1 MPSGEMNPQRLNDVD
16 SLETTV
22 TRDKR
27 RAMREIRRAE
37 QYAAKGDVS
46 LAIRSLEEAL
56 HLGADRYTCYLRL
69 ARLYQTRQ
77 QWPEAVHAAERAI
90 AEDPHK
96 LTAREAII
104 TFHLENR
111 DYERAVVASK
121 ALLKIAPRH
130 VPARDALGAAYLGLG
145 DVDAA
150 MRVANDLIR
159 LDPASPSHRFTKA
172 HLCQHRG
179 EVGLAV
185 EEFQRVVDLAPDSE
199 TADAAREQLEALDS
213 FQLNHI
219 LTLACDDS
227 VFRVKLEQDSDSAI
241 AAKGFS
247 LSETGREALRDL
259 VSDGLPSFGVSP
271 RPSLYN

>member
-1 MPSGEMNPQRLNDVD
+1 MPTGEPNALQRLDNEQLEN
-16 SLETTV
+16 SLV
-22 TRDKR
+22 RDKR

-37 QYAAKGDVS
+37 RYAAQGDVPQAIQS
-46 LAIRSLEEAL
+46 LVEAI
-56 HLGADRYTCYLRL
+56 HLGADRYTCFLRL

-77 QWPEAVHAAERAI
+77 QWPEAVNAAERAI
-90 AEDPHK
+90 AENPGK

-111 DYERAVVASK
+111 DYPRAIDASK

-130 VPARDALGAAYLGLG
+130 VPARDALGAAYLGMG

-159 LDPASPSHRFTKA
+159 IDPSSPTHRFTKA

-179 EVGLAV
+179 EVRMAV
-185 EEFQRVVDLAPDSE
+185 EEFQRVVALAPESE
-199 TADAAREQLEALDS
+199 TADAAREQLEALDAY
-213 FQLNHI
+213 QLNQI

-227 VFRVKLEQDSDSAI
+227 VFRAKLGQDSDSATSE
-241 AAKGFS
+241 KGFN
-247 LSETGREALRDL
+247 LSETGKDALRDM
-259 VSDGLPSFGVSP
+259 VSDGLPSFGLSP
-271 RPSLYN
+271 RPSFYN

>member
-1 MPSGEMNPQRLNDVD
+1 MPTGDPNPPQRLD
-16 SLETTV
+16 SERIETSPI
-22 TRDKR
+22 RDKR
-27 RAMREIRRAE
+27 RALREIRRAE
-37 QYAAKGDVS
+37 QYAAQGDVS
-46 LAIRSLEEAL
+46 QAIRSLEEAL
-56 HLGADRYTCYLRL
+56 HLGADRYTCFLRL

-77 QWPEAVHAAERAI
+77 QWPEAVSAAERAI
-90 AEDPHK
+90 EENPAK

-111 DYERAVVASK
+111 DYEQVIAASK

-159 LDPASPSHRFTKA
+159 IDPTSSAHRFTKA

-179 EVGLAV
+179 EVGMAV
-185 EEFQRVVDLAPDSE
+185 EEFQRVVALDPESE
-199 TADAAREQLEALDS
+199 TADAAREQLDALDA
-213 FQLNHI
+213 FQLNQI

-241 AAKGFS
+241 AERGFT
-247 LSETGREALRDL
+247 LSESGREALRDL
-259 VSDGLPSFGVSP
+259 VSDGIPSFGFSP
-271 RPSLYN
+271 RPSLYH

>member
-1 MPSGEMNPQRLNDVD
+1 MQTGDPNPPHRIAADPTDIPV
-16 SLETTV
+16 V
-22 TRDKR
+22 RDKR
-27 RAMREIRRAE
+27 RALREIRRAE
-37 QYAAKGDVS
+37 QYAAQGD
-46 LAIRSLEEAL
+46 LPQAIRSLEEAL

-77 QWPEAVHAAERAI
+77 QWPEAVSAAERAI
-90 AEDPHK
+90 EVEPAK

-111 DYERAVVASK
+111 DYERAIAASK

-145 DVDAA
+145 DLDAA

-159 LDPASPSHRFTKA
+159 IDPSSPSHRFTRA

-179 EVGLAV
+179 EVRMAV
-185 EEFQRVVDLAPDSE
+185 EEFQRVIELSPDSE
-199 TADAAREQLEALDS
+199 AADAARDQLESLDA
-213 FQLNHI
+213 FQLNQI

-227 VFRVKLEQDSDSAI
+227 VFRVKLEQDADNAI
-241 AAKGFS
+241 GEKGFS
-247 LSETGREALRDL
+247 LSDAGRDALRDM
-259 VSDGLPSFGVSP
+259 VSDGLPSFGPTP